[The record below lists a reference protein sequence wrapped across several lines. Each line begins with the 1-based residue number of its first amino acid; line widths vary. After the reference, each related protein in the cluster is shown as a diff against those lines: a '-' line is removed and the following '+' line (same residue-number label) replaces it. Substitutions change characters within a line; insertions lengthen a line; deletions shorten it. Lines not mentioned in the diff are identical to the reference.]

1 MGKIIKNGR
10 VYAGGLIVDAELD
23 TTSEN
28 PVQNKAVAS
37 VINEFDSE
45 LSEFNTVHTVTN
57 TAGNAT
63 FIYVRIG
70 KVVHARVSFT
80 PHGNVTTISGV
91 PTCDSISAIGSG
103 ILYRNLSIGGTE
115 AGEYYFYGST
125 IYLVLQNWN
134 SSYAYG
140 VEFSY
145 IAD

>member
-1 MGKIIKNGR
+1 MGKIIRNGR

-37 VINEFDSE
+37 AVNELDSE
-45 LSEFNTVHTVTN
+45 LAEMNTLHTLTN
-57 TAGNAT
+57 TAGNCT
-63 FIYVRIG
+63 LKYVRTG
-70 KVVHARVSFT
+70 KVVNVYVSFR
-80 PHGNVTTISGV
+80 PAGNVTTISGV
-91 PTCDSISAIGSG
+91 PAAEEMSRVGSG

-115 AGEYYFYGST
+115 TGDYYFGGST
-125 IYLVLQNWN
+125 LYFVLQNWN

-140 VEFSY
+140 IGFTY